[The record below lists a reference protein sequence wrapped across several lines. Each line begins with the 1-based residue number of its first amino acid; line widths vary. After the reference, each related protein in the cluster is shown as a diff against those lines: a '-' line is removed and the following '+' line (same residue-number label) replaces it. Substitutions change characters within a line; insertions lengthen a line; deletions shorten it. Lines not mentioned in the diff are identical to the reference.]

1 MNKFSKIVKAFFLL
15 LRKPRLINHILDSNE
30 ACEEEFRKQFPEVN
44 PNRQISLKSIYNFD
58 DSITITPF
66 SFLSGSS
73 LITDFVLLKLACL
86 RTQAT
91 DYFEIGT
98 WRGESVANVSSLVKN
113 CYTLNLSDEQLTAL
127 GFSKNYIDS
136 HRFFS
141 KEKENVTHLFGDSK
155 TYDFSDLNNKFDVI
169 FIDGD
174 HHTDAVESDT
184 SRLFTYLK
192 SNRSIIVWHDAKK
205 DTETI
210 RFEVLLGIYRGI
222 PKDKH
227 KNIYLVEN
235 TLCAIYLDDDIN
247 FDDLICFDKPE
258 HNFAID
264 IQIKFQK

>member
-1 MNKFSKIVKAFFLL
+1 MNKLSKIVRAFYLL
-15 LRKPRLINHILDSNE
+15 IQKPHLINHILDSNE
-30 ACEEEFRKQFPEVN
+30 ASKKEFRKQFPEVN
-44 PNRQISLKSIYNFD
+44 PKRQISLKSIYNLD

-91 DYFEIGT
+91 DYLEIGT
-98 WRGESVANVSSLVKN
+98 WRGESVANVSSLVEN

-127 GFSKNYIDS
+127 GLSKNYINS

-141 KEKENVTHLFGDSK
+141 KEKDNVTHLFGDSK
-155 TYDFSDLNNKFDVI
+155 TFDFKKLNNKFDVI

-184 SRLFTYLK
+184 RRLFSYLK

-205 DTETI
+205 DTENI
-210 RFEVLLGIYRGI
+210 RYEVLLGIYRGI

-235 TLCAIYLDDDIN
+235 TLCAIYLDDEIKFN
-247 FDDLICFDKPE
+247 DLICFEKPE
-258 HNFAID
+258 HHFSID
-264 IQIKFQK
+264 VRIKY